1 MRNNEITY
9 ETLQKK
15 IQFYR
20 NMSDSENTEDPF
32 DFKDLVIAF
41 HAINGICFR
50 NCDFSGTIFV
60 HASLSNVTF
69 INCNLENTSFNNSD
83 LTDVKIIKGSIAYT
97 RFTNSKI
104 GYITIQ
110 FAKISETRFDSCNIY
125 ALHMESTTVT
135 ARFLMTNCKVRIAT
149 LIGSVSA
156 ELPCTSFD
164 MILAKNTTVEL
175 KNTEGLSINTL
186 NPYHATFQPK
196 KQINVLKKVSK
207 VILPDEYV
215 MNAVQTHPTFHGYS
229 KH

>member
-50 NCDFSGTIFV
+50 NCDFSNTVFV

-69 INCNLENTSFNNSD
+69 IDCNLENARFNNSD
-83 LTDVKIIKGSIAYT
+83 LTDVKIIRGSIADAC
-97 RFTNSKI
+97 FTNSKI

-110 FAKISETRFDSCNIY
+110 SAEVSETRFDSCNIY
-125 ALHMESTTVT
+125 ALRMESTTVV
-135 ARFLMTNCKVRIAT
+135 ARFLINNCKIRIAT

-156 ELPCTSFD
+156 ELPYTHFD
-164 MILAKNTTVEL
+164 TLHVRNAIVNLENTD
-175 KNTEGLSINTL
+175 GLSINVL
-186 NPYHATFQPK
+186 SPYNTTFLPK
-196 KQINVLKKVSK
+196 NQVKVLKRVSK
-207 VILPDEYV
+207 VILPDDYEI
-215 MNAVQTHPTFHGYS
+215 NAITSRSTFHGYS

>member
-1 MRNNEITY
+1 MRNNEITSKMLK
-9 ETLQKK
+9 TK

-20 NMSDSENTEDPF
+20 NMSNSESLEDPF
-32 DFKDLVIAF
+32 DFRDLLITFAEIKD
-41 HAINGICFR
+41 ICFR
-50 NCDFSGTIFV
+50 NCDFSGTIFINT
-60 HASLSNVTF
+60 SIKDVTF

-83 LTDVKIIKGSIAYT
+83 LTDVKIIRGSIAYT

-110 FAKISETRFDSCNIY
+110 FAEISETRFDSCNIY

-175 KNTEGLSINTL
+175 KNTEGLNINTL
-186 NPYHATFQPK
+186 SPYHATFQPK

>member
-1 MRNNEITY
+1 MYKNDITSKALK
-9 ETLQKK
+9 EK

-20 NMSDSENTEDPF
+20 NMSNSENPEDPF
-32 DFKDLVIAF
+32 DFRDLLITFAEIKNV
-41 HAINGICFR
+41 CFR
-50 NCDFSGTIFV
+50 NCDFSGTIFINT
-60 HASLSNVTF
+60 SISNVTF
-69 INCNLENTSFNNSD
+69 IDCNLENTSFNNSD
-83 LTDVKIIKGSIAYT
+83 LTDVKIIRGSIAYT

-110 FAKISETRFDSCNIY
+110 FAEISETRFDSCNIY

-164 MILAKNTTVEL
+164 MILAKNTIVEL
-175 KNTEGLSINTL
+175 KNTDGLSIGTL
-186 NPYHATFQPK
+186 SPYNATFLPK
-196 KQINVLKKVSK
+196 SQVKVLKRVSK
-207 VILPDEYV
+207 VILPDDYE
-215 MNAVQTHPTFHGYS
+215 MNAITSRSTFHGYS

>member
-1 MRNNEITY
+1 MRNNEITSKALK
-9 ETLQKK
+9 TK

-20 NMSDSENTEDPF
+20 NMSNSESPEDPF
-32 DFKDLVIAF
+32 DFRDLLITFAE
-41 HAINGICFR
+41 IKNICFR
-50 NCDFSGTIFV
+50 NCDFSDTIFINT
-60 HASLSNVTF
+60 SIKDVTF
-69 INCNLENTSFNNSD
+69 IDCNLENASFNNSD
-83 LTDVKIIKGSIAYT
+83 LTDVKIIRGSIANA

-110 FAKISETRFDSCNIY
+110 STEVSETRFDSCNIY
-125 ALHMESTTVT
+125 ALRMESTTVT

-164 MILAKNTTVEL
+164 MILAKNTIVEL

-186 NPYHATFQPK
+186 SPYHATFLPK
-196 KQINVLKKVSK
+196 NQVKILKRVSK
-207 VILPDEYV
+207 VILPDDYE
-215 MNAVQTHPTFHGYS
+215 MNAITSRSTFHGYS

>member
-69 INCNLENTSFNNSD
+69 IDCNLENTSFNNSD
-83 LTDVKIIKGSIAYT
+83 LTDVKIIRGSIADA

-104 GYITIQ
+104 GYIGFH
-110 FAKISETRFDSCNIY
+110 FAEVSETRFDNCDIY
-125 ALHMESTTVT
+125 ALRMESTTVV
-135 ARFLMTNCKVRIAT
+135 ARFLINNCKIRIAT

-156 ELPCTSFD
+156 GLSYTYID
-164 MILAKNTTVEL
+164 TLHVKNAIVNLE
-175 KNTEGLSINTL
+175 NTDGLSINIL
-186 NPYHATFQPK
+186 SPYNTTFLPK
-196 KQINVLKKVSK
+196 NQVKVLKRVSK

>member
-1 MRNNEITY
+1 MQRNRITY

-32 DFKDLVIAF
+32 DFKNLEIAF

-50 NCDFSGTIFV
+50 NCDFSNTVFV

-69 INCNLENTSFNNSD
+69 IDCNLENARFNNSD
-83 LTDVKIIKGSIAYT
+83 LTDVKIIKGSIADA

-104 GYITIQ
+104 GYIGFH
-110 FAKISETRFDSCNIY
+110 FAEVSETRFDDCNIY
-125 ALHMESTTVT
+125 ALRMESTTVV
-135 ARFLMTNCKVRIAT
+135 ARFLINNCKVRIAT

-156 ELPCTSFD
+156 ELPYTYFD
-164 MILAKNTTVEL
+164 TLHVKNAIVNLE
-175 KNTEGLSINTL
+175 NTDGLSINIL
-186 NPYHATFQPK
+186 SPYNTTFLPK
-196 KQINVLKKVSK
+196 NQVKVLKRVSK
-207 VILPDEYV
+207 VILPDEYE
-215 MNAVQTHPTFHGYS
+215 MNAITSRSTFHGYS

>member
-83 LTDVKIIKGSIAYT
+83 LTDVKIIRGSIAYA

-104 GYITIQ
+104 GYIGFH
-110 FAKISETRFDSCNIY
+110 FAEVSETRFDSCDIY
-125 ALHMESTTVT
+125 ALRMESTTVV
-135 ARFLMTNCKVRIAT
+135 ARFLINNCKIRIAT

-156 ELPCTSFD
+156 GLSYTYIDTLHVENAIVNLE
-164 MILAKNTTVEL
+164 NTD
-175 KNTEGLSINTL
+175 GLSINIL
-186 NPYHATFQPK
+186 SPYNATFLPK
-196 KQINVLKKVSK
+196 NQVKVLKRVSK
-207 VILPDEYV
+207 VILPDKYE
-215 MNAVQTHPTFHGYS
+215 MNAITSRSTFHGYS

>member
-1 MRNNEITY
+1 MKRNDITSKALK
-9 ETLQKK
+9 EK
-15 IQFYR
+15 IKFYR
-20 NMSDSENTEDPF
+20 NMSNSESPEDPF
-32 DFKDLVIAF
+32 DFRDLLITFAEIKNV
-41 HAINGICFR
+41 CFR
-50 NCDFSGTIFV
+50 NCDFSGTIFINT
-60 HASLSNVTF
+60 SISNVTF
-69 INCNLENTSFNNSD
+69 IDCNLENTSFNNSD
-83 LTDVKIIKGSIAYT
+83 LTDVKIIRGSIAYT

-110 FAKISETRFDSCNIY
+110 FAEVSETRFDSCNIY

-175 KNTEGLSINTL
+175 KNTEGLNINTL
-186 NPYHATFQPK
+186 SPYHATFLPK
-196 KQINVLKKVSK
+196 NQVKVLKKVSK

-215 MNAVQTHPTFHGYS
+215 MNAVQTHPTFSGYS

>member
-1 MRNNEITY
+1 MYKNDITSKALK
-9 ETLQKK
+9 EK
-15 IQFYR
+15 IKFYR
-20 NMSDSENTEDPF
+20 NMSDSKNPEDPF
-32 DFKDLVIAF
+32 DFRDLLITFAEIKNV
-41 HAINGICFR
+41 CFR
-50 NCDFSGTIFV
+50 NCDFSGTIFINT
-60 HASLSNVTF
+60 SISNVTF

-83 LTDVKIIKGSIAYT
+83 LTDVKIIRGSIAYT

-110 FAKISETRFDSCNIY
+110 FAEISETRFDSCNIY

-164 MILAKNTTVEL
+164 MILAKDTIVEL

-186 NPYHATFQPK
+186 SPYHATFLPK
-196 KQINVLKKVSK
+196 NQVKILKRVSK
-207 VILPDEYV
+207 VILPDDYE
-215 MNAVQTHPTFHGYS
+215 MNAITSRSTFHGYS

>member
-1 MRNNEITY
+1 MQRNRITY

-32 DFKDLVIAF
+32 DFKNLEIAF
-41 HAINGICFR
+41 QAINGICFR
-50 NCDFSGTIFV
+50 NCDFSDTVFI

-69 INCNLENTSFNNSD
+69 IDCNLENARFNNSD
-83 LTDVKIIKGSIAYT
+83 LTDVKIIRGSIAYA
-97 RFTNSKI
+97 RFTNSNI
-104 GYITIQ
+104 GYIGFH
-110 FAKISETRFDSCNIY
+110 FAEVSETRFDSCNIY
-125 ALHMESTTVT
+125 ALRMESTNSW

-164 MILAKNTTVEL
+164 MILAKNTTIEL

-186 NPYHATFQPK
+186 SPYHATFLPNSQVK
-196 KQINVLKKVSK
+196 VLKRVSK
-207 VILPDEYV
+207 VILPDEYK
-215 MNAVQTHPTFHGYS
+215 MNAITSHSTFHGYS

>member
-83 LTDVKIIKGSIAYT
+83 LTDVKIIRGSIAYA

-104 GYITIQ
+104 GYIGFH
-110 FAKISETRFDSCNIY
+110 FAEVSETRFDSCDIY
-125 ALHMESTTVT
+125 ALRMESTTVV
-135 ARFLMTNCKVRIAT
+135 ARFLINNCKIRIAT

-156 ELPCTSFD
+156 ELPYTYFD
-164 MILAKNTTVEL
+164 TLHVKNAIVNLE
-175 KNTEGLSINTL
+175 NTDGLSINIL
-186 NPYHATFQPK
+186 SPYNTTFLPK
-196 KQINVLKKVSK
+196 NQVKVLKRVSK

-215 MNAVQTHPTFHGYS
+215 MNAVQTHPTFFRYS